1 MFGETTVNIG
11 AAAADKLS
19 LAAARRSM
27 SRRDLVSA
35 LMKRAAARMET
46 YSGTRV
52 TARYQERQGGV
63 EWRKLHVVMRRDEYD
78 FFHDLKKLFKM
89 SVSCIVGY
97 AIEHFLDELIE
108 EMDGVTDNYLYRNY
122 AIIHYPIG
130 DVMCWLICWGIHPAL
145 AHYLPPGPP

>member
-1 MFGETTVNIG
+1 MFGETTVNISAV
-11 AAAADKLS
+11 AAGTLS
-19 LAAARRSM
+19 LAAVRRGM

-35 LMKRAAARMET
+35 LMRRAAGRMEA
-46 YSGTRV
+46 YSGPRV
-52 TARYQERQGGV
+52 TARYQQRRSGV

-89 SVSCIVGY
+89 SVSFIIGY

-122 AIIHYPIG
+122 AIIQYPIG
-130 DVMCWLICWGIHPAL
+130 DVMCWLICWGIHPAI
-145 AHYLPPGPP
+145 AKYLPPESP